1 MIYSRLH
8 NFLFIKGRKV
18 AGTSVE
24 VALSKICGPD
34 DIITPMMPV
43 DERERLKL
51 GYRYAQNYGADE
63 NELANYIQTISAEN
77 ITDFSKIKSP
87 QGDFHSHTSLIQ
99 VSRKFQHELKGTRIL
114 CLTRSPYQCII
125 SYINFRAKM
134 MAYSKSGERITQ
146 SNDEIRK
153 AIPDVIQQIAEGT
166 LKKNINLYKRPKK
179 LQKDIAMHF
188 IKFENLQVNLLST
201 LDSLNIPNKIELP
214 HLKKGDNRQDDFIL
228 EITSPEELEA
238 INNYYDDE
246 FNAFKYQK
254 LDPSRALH
262 PS

>member
-51 GYRYAQNYGADE
+51 GYRYAQNYGANE
-63 NELANYIQTISAEN
+63 NELANYIQTISAEH
-77 ITDFSKIKSP
+77 ITDFGKIKSP
-87 QGDFHSHTSLIQ
+87 RGDFHSHTSLIQ

-146 SNDEIRK
+146 SNDHIRK
-153 AIPDVIQQIAEGT
+153 AIPDVIQQMAEGNF
-166 LKKNINLYKRPKK
+166 KKNINLYKCPKK
-179 LQKDIAMHF
+179 LRKDVELHF
-188 IKFENLQVNLLST
+188 IKFENLQANILAT
-201 LDSLNIPNKIELP
+201 LNSLNIPNKIEIP
-214 HLKKGDNRQDDFIL
+214 HLKKGDNRQDNFIL
-228 EITSPEELEA
+228 NITRPEELEA
-238 INNYYDDE
+238 INNYYADE
-246 FNAFKYQK
+246 FNKFRYQK
-254 LDPSRALH
+254 LDPKLALY